1 MIDHGLMMIER
12 FRDLL
17 DGAPVVAFMKDTSGR
32 YLYANRHAIDTFG
45 ELTGL
50 DGQGRTDTEMWP
62 PEVAAQIR
70 ASDEEALSSNGMQ
83 VFSQVL
89 PLPDGP
95 HKVIFL
101 KFAIP
106 TDGPDVTLCG
116 IGFDLTD
123 HSKSEEER
131 DRLAA
136 VVEQATESVMMVDL
150 DSRITYVNP
159 AFERVTGYS
168 RDEVIGQNPN
178 ILGSGVHP
186 RSFFEGM
193 WASIT
198 AGAPWVGEMVSQ
210 RKDGSLITESV
221 IISPLRALA
230 GPITGYLALK
240 RDVTDERAS
249 DDREK
254 SANRERVLIMET
266 LRGLQPGDTPEA
278 TAQAICRQ
286 VANLSGISAAQ
297 LLFFER
303 DGRAMPMG
311 FVVAGRPDPPMQR
324 LVYQRSRQLQK
335 RAAHGPWVEPWQNL
349 QGHPFDQ
356 LVQGVGARS
365 LGYAPVRYSQELVG
379 LLVVQATDTVDRS
392 SVSEALPALV
402 AFADLAGALLGR
414 EVAGR
419 GHAELRREHIAE
431 IITHRSF
438 RPVFQPILDLSL
450 NEIVGYEALTRF
462 TDGSD
467 PETVFAEA
475 VEVGLGAEL
484 EIATLR
490 SALAAAELL
499 PRSAW
504 LNVNASP
511 ELILAG
517 KPLRSIL
524 GACRRRLVVEVTEHT
539 RISDFA
545 AFRAAMAEL
554 GPTVELAV
562 DDAGAG
568 FAGLRH
574 IFELRP
580 AFVKLDRWLVS
591 GIESDEARQAM
602 IVGLRHFARS
612 TRCRLLAEGI
622 ETERELAALRLLDID
637 LGQGYLLGRPAA
649 VEASRTSAFAAV

>member
-1 MIDHGLMMIER
+1 M
-12 FRDLL
+12 
-17 DGAPVVAFMKDTSGR
+17 
-32 YLYANRHAIDTFG
+32 
-45 ELTGL
+45 
-50 DGQGRTDTEMWP
+50 
-62 PEVAAQIR
+62 
-70 ASDEEALSSNGMQ
+70 
-83 VFSQVL
+83 
-89 PLPDGP
+89 
-95 HKVIFL
+95 
-101 KFAIP
+101 
-106 TDGPDVTLCG
+106 
-116 IGFDLTD
+116 
-123 HSKSEEER
+123 
-131 DRLAA
+131 
-136 VVEQATESVMMVDL
+136 
-150 DSRITYVNP
+150 
-159 AFERVTGYS
+159 
-168 RDEVIGQNPN
+168 
-178 ILGSGVHP
+178 
-186 RSFFEGM
+186 
-193 WASIT
+193 
-198 AGAPWVGEMVSQ
+198 
-210 RKDGSLITESV
+210 
-221 IISPLRALA
+221 
-230 GPITGYLALK
+230 
-240 RDVTDERAS
+240 
-249 DDREK
+249 
-254 SANRERVLIMET
+254 
-266 LRGLQPGDTPEA
+266 
-278 TAQAICRQ
+278 
-286 VANLSGISAAQ
+286 
-297 LLFFER
+297 
-303 DGRAMPMG
+303 
-311 FVVAGRPDPPMQR
+311 
-324 LVYQRSRQLQK
+324 
-335 RAAHGPWVEPWQNL
+335 
-349 QGHPFDQ
+349 
-356 LVQGVGARS
+356 
-365 LGYAPVRYSQELVG
+365 RYSQELVG

-649 VEASRTSAFAAV
+649 VEARQASAFAAV